1 VYLSPDFIVIGS
13 GIAGLRA
20 AIELAPVGRVL
31 ILTKAEPTE
40 SNTGY
45 AQGGIAVALGDDD
58 SPDLHAADTI
68 KAGDG
73 LCDESA
79 VRVLVEQGP
88 AYVQQLVDWGTKF
101 DRESDGSLSRG
112 REAAHSVRRVLH
124 AGDATG
130 REIAR
135 VLWTRVSQ
143 LKSVETANH
152 ALVTE
157 LLVEGDRCNGVRFY
171 DQLGFPRDA
180 RAKATLLATG
190 GAGQVFRQTTNPRVA
205 TGDGV
210 AVAFHSGA
218 RVADLEFVQFHPTA
232 LNVPGAP
239 RFLISEALRGDGGR
253 LIDGRGQ
260 AFMTRYH
267 PDGDLAPR
275 DVVARSIMRHMEMT
289 AGSVFLSVSHLDAD
303 YVTRRFPTIADMCR
317 QVGLDLTR
325 DPIPVSPAAH
335 YVMGGVHTDHWGRT
349 SLPGLLAAGEVAC
362 TGVHGANRLA
372 SNSLLEGL
380 VFGARAAVA
389 LQQPPAAAALGAD
402 RRFAEPAPSPE
413 SRAPSRSLTT
423 TEVRDLMWKSVGLF
437 RTREGMEDAVAKLE
451 ASYAAHRD
459 ALANARADDGDAWK
473 QFNLVT
479 VARLMARAALRRL
492 ESRGAHYRADF
503 PRRDDLHW
511 KAHVVDGLTL

>member
-1 VYLSPDFIVIGS
+1 VNLSPDFVVIGS

-40 SNTGY
+40 SNTGH
-45 AQGGIAVALGDDD
+45 AQGGIAVALGEDD

-73 LCDESA
+73 LCDEAA

-88 AYVQQLVDWGTKF
+88 PYVQELVDWGTKF
-101 DRESDGSLSRG
+101 DREADGGLSRG

-135 VLWTRVSQ
+135 VLWTRVSH

-157 LLVEGDRCNGVRFY
+157 LLVEQGRCVGVRFY

-190 GAGQVFRQTTNPRVA
+190 GAGQVFRHTTNPRVA

-210 AVAFHSGA
+210 ALGFHAGA

-232 LNVPGAP
+232 LNVAGAP

-253 LIDGRGQ
+253 LINGGGQ

-275 DVVARSIMRHMEMT
+275 DVVARSIMREMDVT
-289 AGSVFLSVSHLDAD
+289 KGPVFLSLSHLDAD

-317 QVGLDLTR
+317 QVGLDLAR

-335 YVMGGVHTDHWGRT
+335 YVMGGVDTDQWGRT

-389 LQQPPAAAALGAD
+389 MLRPPAAATLGRD
-402 RRFAEPAPSPE
+402 RREAPRTSPASVG
-413 SRAPSRSLTT
+413 RSLTT

-437 RTREGMEDAVAKLE
+437 RTCEGMEDAVAKLE

-479 VARLMARAALRRL
+479 VARLIARAALRRL
-492 ESRGAHYRADF
+492 ESRGAHYRSDF
-503 PRRDDLHW
+503 PGHDDIHW

>member
-1 VYLSPDFIVIGS
+1 VNLSPDFVVIGS

-40 SNTGY
+40 SNTGH
-45 AQGGIAVALGDDD
+45 AQGGIAVALGEDD
-58 SPDLHAADTI
+58 SPDIHAADTI

-73 LCDESA
+73 LCDEAA
-79 VRVLVEQGP
+79 VRVLVEEGP
-88 AYVQQLVDWGTKF
+88 PYVQELIDWGTKF
-101 DRESDGSLSRG
+101 DREADGSLSRG

-135 VLWTRVSQ
+135 VLWTRVSD

-157 LLVEGDRCNGVRFY
+157 LLVEQDRCVGVRFY

-180 RAKATLLATG
+180 LAKSTLLATG
-190 GAGQVFRQTTNPRVA
+190 GAGQVFRHTTNPRVA

-210 AVAFHSGA
+210 ALGFHAGA

-253 LIDGRGQ
+253 LINGRGQ

-275 DVVARSIMRHMEMT
+275 DVVARSIMREMDMT
-289 AGSVFLSVSHLDAD
+289 GGSVFLSLSHLDAD
-303 YVTRRFPTIADMCR
+303 YVLRRFPTIADMCR
-317 QVGLDLTR
+317 QVGLDLAL

-335 YVMGGVHTDHWGRT
+335 YVMGGVDTDRWGRT

-380 VFGARAAVA
+380 VFGARAAA
-389 LQQPPAAAALGAD
+389 AMQQPPATASLGSD
-402 RRFAEPAPSPE
+402 RREAPRPPPISVGRSP
-413 SRAPSRSLTT
+413 LTT

-479 VARLMARAALRRL
+479 VARLVARAALRRL

-503 PRRDDLHW
+503 PGRDDIHW